1 MIKIWNQVLEH
12 LFCAN
17 STIVH
22 FGQLQMN
29 REIAMEDICQRH
41 LLCLRDN
48 VSVNNIFWLCVNM
61 NIVYIPKSQRKFML
75 FDRLLP
81 WFCLLC
87 HLSTIKEDNFL
98 GTFKEFIL
106 VLLCS
111 FLCFLRACMPSM
123 SLLRACM
130 QFLQVPCK
138 SVSAVLV

>member
-48 VSVNNIFWLCVNM
+48 VSVNNIF
-61 NIVYIPKSQRKFML
+61 
-75 FDRLLP
+75 
-81 WFCLLC
+81 
-87 HLSTIKEDNFL
+87 
-98 GTFKEFIL
+98 
-106 VLLCS
+106 
-111 FLCFLRACMPSM
+111 
-123 SLLRACM
+123 
-130 QFLQVPCK
+130 
-138 SVSAVLV
+138 